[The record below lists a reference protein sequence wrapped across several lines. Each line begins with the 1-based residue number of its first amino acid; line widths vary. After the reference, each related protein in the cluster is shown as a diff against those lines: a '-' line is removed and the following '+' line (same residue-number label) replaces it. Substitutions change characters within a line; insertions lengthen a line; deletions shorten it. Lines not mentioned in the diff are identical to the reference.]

1 MQFLKT
7 LFWVLVAVVLAVFA
21 FNNWTPVEIN
31 LWRNLRMD
39 TFLPLLV
46 IGAFVVGVLLVWLPH
61 RASVWSWRRKVA
73 TTERKLADEREQRIR
88 AEESVAVRDD
98 RIGGVTSDR
107 LATDRDHVEVV
118 DRPILDADGRVVGHE
133 RDVTRS

>member
-21 FNNWTPVEIN
+21 FNNWTPVEVN

-61 RASVWSWRRKVA
+61 RASVWSWRRKVDS
-73 TTERKLADEREQRIR
+73 TERKLAEERELRIR
-88 AEESVAVRDD
+88 AEESVAPGRVEP
-98 RIGGVTSDR
+98 GVARTV
-107 LATDRDHVEVV
+107 ATDHEHVV

-133 RDVTRS
+133 RDVTRT

>member
-7 LFWVLVAVVLAVFA
+7 LFWVLIAVVLAVFA
-21 FNNWTPVEIN
+21 FNNWTPVEVN

-61 RASVWSWRRKVA
+61 RASVWSWRRRVDA
-73 TTERKLADEREQRIR
+73 TERKLAEERELRIR
-88 AEESVAVRDD
+88 AEESIARPREDAAVHRTV
-98 RIGGVTSDR
+98 VTEH
-107 LATDRDHVEVV
+107 DHVT

-133 RDVTRS
+133 RDVTRG